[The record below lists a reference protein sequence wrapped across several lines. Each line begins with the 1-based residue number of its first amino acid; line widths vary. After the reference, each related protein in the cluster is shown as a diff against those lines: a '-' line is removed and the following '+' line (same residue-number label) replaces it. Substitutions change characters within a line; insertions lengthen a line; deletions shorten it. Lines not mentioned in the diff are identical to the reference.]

1 LKSLIRNRRNDQPDD
16 ALLKDDPAIKNYTL
30 GIDIGSTT
38 VKYVVCDETF
48 RIHAKAYTPHDTRQ
62 AATLL
67 TLLQELASAR
77 PDVYEGIKRVYITGS
92 GASPIAPT
100 INARFVQEVNAV
112 VLAVEHLHPEVNAV
126 VELGGQDA
134 KIIHFKPCENG
145 TKTALTSMNDKCAS
159 GTGATIEKCTMKAG
173 LGADELQA
181 LAFDPGKLH
190 HVAAK
195 CGVFAETDI
204 VNLIKT
210 SVPSN
215 EIMNS
220 LADAIV
226 MQNLTVLTRGNTLMP
241 NVLLLGGPN
250 TYLPF
255 LQQCWRLRI
264 AQLWDERGI
273 DYDPAHLD
281 ALVIVPENSQYYA
294 ALGAVIFGEG
304 EAAHN
309 QTFSGL
315 LALKTLVESG
325 GAVVNSR
332 NDTPLAQSEAELAA
346 FKKAYTVPAFTPVR
360 PERERECY
368 LGIDGGSTSSKA
380 VLIDQDGTLLA
391 KAYQLSR
398 GNPIQDT
405 LELLQQLQALD
416 PRGRHKI
423 KGLGVT
429 GYAADVLEGALK
441 ADANV
446 VETIAHMRSAQQVFG
461 NGIDVICDIGGQ
473 DIKVLFLENGMMKNF
488 RLSNQCSAG
497 NGTLLQSMAKQFGV
511 AMESYA
517 DVAFSATLA
526 PRFNYGC
533 AVFLDTD
540 RVNFQKEGYS
550 KEELFAGIAKV
561 LPKNVWQYVVQAQ
574 NLKALGKHFVL
585 QGGTQY
591 NLAALKTQVDYIKS
605 HVPDATVDVHP
616 HCGEAGAFGAALEAR
631 DAVKRRGH
639 ATFVGMKAARQLT
652 YTSRTDESTRCQFCS
667 IKCSRTFIDT
677 RTPLTDTVRYI
688 AGFSCE
694 NGTVASADELKSLK
708 RSRKTLREQTPN
720 LVQSES
726 VDLFASCYAL
736 DPLPTGKTRISE
748 QRVRTTLGGWGPT
761 LRKNVDR
768 AFRVGTEQ
776 NRAYRKG
783 LHIAIPKVLNVYSV
797 APFLRTYLEAAGVD
811 PKQILFSDD
820 SNEDMFLE
828 GAKYGSVD
836 SCYPAKVA
844 QAHVYGLMFG
854 KKTAKKALDH
864 LWFPN
869 ITTLP
874 GYVRHSLGQTAC
886 PIVSG
891 TPRVVYS
898 AFTKEQDLF
907 RKRGVDYIDDA
918 LDFDHAA
925 LLKQQLFDT
934 WGDRLRL
941 TRDESDWAAEQA
953 WKALKTND
961 EAIALQGRNIL
972 ETAERNDEIVL
983 LLLGRPYHS
992 DPGLNHEVMDLFQ
1005 SLGFKTLS
1013 MRAIPKDPGY
1023 LNQYF
1028 AEDLACGYIES
1039 PFDIRDVWPEN
1050 FSTNSAQKVW
1060 AAKFAARHPNVA
1072 VVDLSSFKCGHDAP
1086 TYAIIDRILAASKT
1100 PHLTLH
1106 DIDANKPG
1114 GSIKIRVKTFAY
1126 TLQQY
1131 QKTLFE
1137 RRKRRPATAH
1147 ANIHAEALL

>member
-1 LKSLIRNRRNDQPDD
+1 
-16 ALLKDDPAIKNYTL
+16 
-30 GIDIGSTT
+30 
-38 VKYVVCDETF
+38 
-48 RIHAKAYTPHDTRQ
+48 
-62 AATLL
+62 
-67 TLLQELASAR
+67 
-77 PDVYEGIKRVYITGS
+77 
-92 GASPIAPT
+92 
-100 INARFVQEVNAV
+100 

-281 ALVIVPENSQYYA
+281 ALVIVPE
-294 ALGAVIFGEG
+294 
-304 EAAHN
+304 
-309 QTFSGL
+309 
-315 LALKTLVESG
+315 KSG

-540 RVNFQKEGYS
+540 RVYFQKEGYS
-550 KEELFAGIAKV
+550 KE
-561 LPKNVWQYVVQAQ
+561 NTSY
-574 NLKALGKHFVL
+574 
-585 QGGTQY
+585 
-591 NLAALKTQVDYIKS
+591 
-605 HVPDATVDVHP
+605 
-616 HCGEAGAFGAALEAR
+616 
-631 DAVKRRGH
+631 RRR
-639 ATFVGMKAARQLT
+639 TSRPWENISSSRAAR
-652 YTSRTDESTRCQFCS
+652 ST
-667 IKCSRTFIDT
+667 T
-677 RTPLTDTVRYI
+677 
-688 AGFSCE
+688 
-694 NGTVASADELKSLK
+694 
-708 RSRKTLREQTPN
+708 
-720 LVQSES
+720 
-726 VDLFASCYAL
+726 
-736 DPLPTGKTRISE
+736 
-748 QRVRTTLGGWGPT
+748 W
-761 LRKNVDR
+761 
-768 AFRVGTEQ
+768 
-776 NRAYRKG
+776 
-783 LHIAIPKVLNVYSV
+783 
-797 APFLRTYLEAAGVD
+797 
-811 PKQILFSDD
+811 
-820 SNEDMFLE
+820 
-828 GAKYGSVD
+828 
-836 SCYPAKVA
+836 
-844 QAHVYGLMFG
+844 
-854 KKTAKKALDH
+854 
-864 LWFPN
+864 
-869 ITTLP
+869 
-874 GYVRHSLGQTAC
+874 
-886 PIVSG
+886 
-891 TPRVVYS
+891 PR
-898 AFTKEQDLF
+898 
-907 RKRGVDYIDDA
+907 
-918 LDFDHAA
+918 
-925 LLKQQLFDT
+925 
-934 WGDRLRL
+934 
-941 TRDESDWAAEQA
+941 
-953 WKALKTND
+953 
-961 EAIALQGRNIL
+961 
-972 ETAERNDEIVL
+972 
-983 LLLGRPYHS
+983 
-992 DPGLNHEVMDLFQ
+992 
-1005 SLGFKTLS
+1005 
-1013 MRAIPKDPGY
+1013 
-1023 LNQYF
+1023 
-1028 AEDLACGYIES
+1028 
-1039 PFDIRDVWPEN
+1039 
-1050 FSTNSAQKVW
+1050 
-1060 AAKFAARHPNVA
+1060 
-1072 VVDLSSFKCGHDAP
+1072 
-1086 TYAIIDRILAASKT
+1086 
-1100 PHLTLH
+1100 
-1106 DIDANKPG
+1106 
-1114 GSIKIRVKTFAY
+1114 
-1126 TLQQY
+1126 
-1131 QKTLFE
+1131 
-1137 RRKRRPATAH
+1137 
-1147 ANIHAEALL
+1147 